1 MAYRKPIDQKNLD
14 PKTLNIIKT
23 LGRKVYPSYNG
34 RRFALHFAT
43 SYTMEN
49 YWDGGSKTYSMGV
62 NLVTGEISV
71 PSALTNDP
79 FNKAAHASFEIP
91 MGFAILEN
99 VIFCGKPFGIRLVIR
114 PDESNV
120 LGYTP
125 VIESEE
131 SKLHLEN
138 VDPY

>member
-1 MAYRKPIDQKNLD
+1 MSYIKPIDQKTMN
-14 PKTLNIIKT
+14 PNTLNMIKT
-23 LGRKVYPSYNG
+23 LGRKAYPSYNG
-34 RRFALHFAT
+34 RKFSLRFAT

-49 YWDGGSKTYSMGV
+49 YWDGGSKTYSMAI
-62 NLVTGEISV
+62 NLVTGETSS
-71 PSALTNDP
+71 PSALTTDP

-91 MGFAILEN
+91 MGFAIIEN

-114 PDESNV
+114 PDETKV
-120 LGYTP
+120 VGHTP

-131 SKLHLEN
+131 SKLRLEN